1 MRGRLGYGLQPHMVF
16 GEEGRWWH
24 KFPSSRSSATCALYY
39 AACARAR
46 AYTRQPV
53 TKCQHVEIDIYF
65 QGGPVYLHFNITPCY
80 LKFYVYR

>member
-1 MRGRLGYGLQPHMVF
+1 MGSNPTWSLARKEGGGINSLPLGRVLPVRYIMQRV
-16 GEEGRWWH
+16 
-24 KFPSSRSSATCALYY
+24 
-39 AACARAR
+39 RAR